1 MIFSSKSKQTKEA
14 LKGPDPL
21 LFEVKRKLS
30 LTSVKLDQAQSVH
43 ISVFVS
49 RVNAIC
55 FPVPVGKCHLSV
67 FIIQFALSVVVCA
80 QLHQFYKTQYF
91 MLQCSAVS
99 QRPQFLWHDWHQA
112 LF

>member
-14 LKGPDPL
+14 LKGPDSL

-49 RVNAIC
+49 RVNSIC